1 MFNVSIAGRLTRDA
15 EYKKVGAYD
24 LAEFTIAVSHPRD
37 ETSFIK
43 CQVWGKRYE
52 SILDAYKKGCLVCV
66 SGNAKY
72 TEYTTEFTNKEG
84 ETKQNTTKSLQ
95 VSVNEFIFPEKRQQ
109 QTPTLET
116 ADIPF

>member
-1 MFNVSIAGRLTRDA
+1 MFNVSIAGRLSKDA
-15 EYKKVGAYD
+15 EYKKAGAYD

-72 TEYTTEFTNKEG
+72 TEYTNAG
-84 ETKQNTTKSLQ
+84 ERLKIQGELLTDNFENWKMNMEQIDDVCVIGIK
-95 VSVNEFIFPEKRQQ
+95 I
-109 QTPTLET
+109 
-116 ADIPF
+116 